1 LVSNPDPAQVASN
14 GYSYVYMDDRWW
26 QSLSQDLQAAYQ
38 KPCVKL
44 VAEKKVGGN
53 QNRRLYDVQAC
64 KP

>member
-1 LVSNPDPAQVASN
+1 
-14 GYSYVYMDDRWW
+14 MDDRWW